1 MRLIWASILISAL
14 LATGCADRTAGVP
27 QATTA
32 SEQPAEVSTRPP
44 GESGAVRAVSPF
56 GSRQVVEPSRNEY
69 TIPRG
74 TVFRV
79 RLTRAVDTAASRAG
93 DHFTATLDNPV
104 LDGTR
109 VVVPRGTLFNGH
121 LTSAKSSGRLRGRAV
136 LGLTLDSLE
145 LAGVTYPVVTSA
157 VSRTS
162 GDHKRR
168 NVGLIGGGSGLGAV
182 LGAIAGGPQGALIGA
197 GAGAAAGTAGAA
209 ITGKKNLR
217 LPAEALLAFSL
228 EKPLV
233 I

>member
-1 MRLIWASILISAL
+1 MRIIWASILVPVL
-14 LATGCADRTAGVP
+14 LATGCADRTAGALRANYDTERPV
-27 QATTA
+27 AA
-32 SEQPAEVSTRPP
+32 STSRVEGNGP
-44 GESGAVRAVSPF
+44 VRAVSPF
-56 GSRQVVEPSRNEY
+56 GSRQVVEPSRSEY
-69 TIPRG
+69 AIPRG

-79 RLTRAVDTAASRAG
+79 RLTRAIDTAENRAG
-93 DHFTATLDNPV
+93 DHFTATLDNPI

-109 VVVPRGTLFNGH
+109 VIVPRGTLFNGH

-136 LGLTLDSLE
+136 LGLTLDSFE
-145 LAGVTYPVVTSA
+145 LAGVTYPVVTSS
-157 VSRTS
+157 VSRTG

-209 ITGKKNLR
+209 ITGKKNVR
-217 LPAEALLAFSL
+217 LASEALLAFAL

-233 I
+233 L